1 MSAATRLASA
11 SGCAMTVSKLLT
23 VRLFEV
29 PARENVNAVPYDLTA
44 AGGVL
49 ILLPPVPLLL
59 KSATGSLRAF

>member
-1 MSAATRLASA
+1 
-11 SGCAMTVSKLLT
+11 MTVSKLLT